1 MGDNNYLSLDF
12 SILYRCTQK
21 YYDIALQDLDINAGQ
36 VPFLTIINENEG
48 LSMNQLAK
56 LGSFDKGTVT
66 KGIKILSDK
75 GYIETIT
82 NEDKRIKY
90 LYLTNKAKAIMS
102 KIYAVKQSWWEF
114 ITKDIDSNLVK
125 DYVVTRNQIVL
136 NARSYLDLNL
146 DDDKVKFFGLQK
158 LTLLDFPG
166 NLASTVFCGGCNFR
180 CPFCQNS
187 DLVFLPEGIKEITR
201 EDILNY
207 LKSRHNLLDGICI
220 SGGEPLL
227 NKGLKEFIIQIKELG
242 LKVKLDTNGSFYEKL
257 KELGDA
263 GLLDYVAVDIKNSK
277 EKYGETI
284 GIPGYDTKE
293 IEKTI
298 SYLKQ
303 GNIPYEFRTTVVEEF
318 HDEKDFEKIGKWL
331 KGARN
336 YYLQRF
342 EDSECVIRKG
352 LHSPSLEKLNKYKDI
367 AKKYIE
373 NVEIRGI

>member
-1 MGDNNYLSLDF
+1 
-12 SILYRCTQK
+12 
-21 YYDIALQDLDINAGQ
+21 
-36 VPFLTIINENEG
+36 
-48 LSMNQLAK
+48 MNQLAK

-352 LHSPSLEKLNKYKDI
+352 LHSPSLEKLNKYKNI
-367 AKKYIE
+367 VKKYIE